1 MSRTVPGLED
11 HLNLIEDSIQ
21 LDLILA
27 LLGCTVE
34 EAAKPDFWNLL
45 DKGVKRGDLNL
56 RNLVVAAPWQRQGL
70 VEATPVLVDSLLDGM
85 NLDTV
90 EHREIVIEA
99 RRKNKKKRVN
109 RA

>member
-34 EAAKPDFWNLL
+34 EAAKPDF
-45 DKGVKRGDLNL
+45 
-56 RNLVVAAPWQRQGL
+56 
-70 VEATPVLVDSLLDGM
+70 
-85 NLDTV
+85 
-90 EHREIVIEA
+90 
-99 RRKNKKKRVN
+99 
-109 RA
+109 

>member
-1 MSRTVPGLED
+1 
-11 HLNLIEDSIQ
+11 
-21 LDLILA
+21 
-27 LLGCTVE
+27 
-34 EAAKPDFWNLL
+34 LL

-56 RNLVVAAPWQRQGL
+56 RNLVAAAPWLRQGL
-70 VEATPVLVDSLLDGM
+70 VEAIPVLVDSLLDGM